1 MNKLLMLSTYMVLM
15 CANLVSGEYQMA
27 FAFELI
33 RHGAR
38 APLSSHYTDG
48 FKVYMAELTASG

>member
-1 MNKLLMLSTYMVLM
+1 MLSTYMVLM